1 MEVDEVEPDNDED
14 AIRADSDDDEEDEGV
29 KSKHAREEEEVEKK
43 ALEERQARFRKLWM
57 GKVVTAFGN
66 DLEQLR
72 KDEPGLTGSKLEL
85 LIESLAAGTEVFS
98 DGRNKKDDG
107 SMEVDE
113 IGVVLGD

>member
-1 MEVDEVEPDNDED
+1 MEVDDAEPDNDED

-72 KDEPGLTGSKLEL
+72 KVSMKTIDVRLVTGSSR
-85 LIESLAAGTEVFS
+85 ESQSAYFAFMPCLRCRMNPV
-98 DGRNKKDDG
+98 
-107 SMEVDE
+107 
-113 IGVVLGD
+113 